1 MVLDVATINV
11 SLPGVDLYVNKVSVA
26 RFTSLGMHMRILTP
40 VQVQVQLPE
49 PGLKLPM
56 WDKRKG

>member
-26 RFTSLGMHMRILTP
+26 IVTSLDMHIRILTP
-40 VQVQVQLPE
+40 LAGAA
-49 PGLKLPM
+49 PGVWVKAAYV
-56 WDKRKG
+56 G